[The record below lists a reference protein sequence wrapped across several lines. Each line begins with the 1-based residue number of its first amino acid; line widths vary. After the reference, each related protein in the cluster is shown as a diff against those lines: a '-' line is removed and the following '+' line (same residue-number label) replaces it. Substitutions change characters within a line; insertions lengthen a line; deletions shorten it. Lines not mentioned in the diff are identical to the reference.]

1 MKFIRYESRN
11 RIGYI
16 TLSRPEKKNAL
27 NAEVVGELIQAFKQ
41 AENDESSK
49 VIVLKAEGDVFCAGA
64 DLAYIQKLQG
74 NTFEDNLED
83 STLLKDLFLQIYQLK
98 KVVIGQI
105 QGHAIAGGAGL
116 AALCDFSFSVP
127 DAKFGYTEV
136 RIGFIPA
143 IVMVFLLRK
152 VGESKAKEL
161 LLSGNLIDSKT
172 AMNMGLINWVV
183 DNNELELKVNEFA
196 QKLVQKNSGQSME
209 VTKKMI
215 SKVQSMEL
223 EKALEYATEMNAKT
237 RESDD
242 CKKGIE
248 AFLAK
253 YDISW

>member
-1 MKFIRYESRN
+1 MKFIKYESRK

-27 NAEVVGELIQAFKQ
+27 NAEVVAELIQAFEQ
-41 AENDESSK
+41 AENDGSSK

-74 NTFEDNLED
+74 NTFEENHED
-83 STLLKDLFLQIYQLK
+83 SILLKDLFLQIYQLN
-98 KVVIGQI
+98 KVVIAQI

-143 IVMVFLLRK
+143 IVLVFLLRK

-161 LLSGNLIDSKT
+161 LLSGNLIDSET

-183 DNNELELKVNEFA
+183 DNKELELKVIDFA
-196 QKLVQKNSGQSME
+196 QTLVQKNSGQSME

-223 EKALEYATEMNAKT
+223 DKALEYASEMNAKA
-237 RESDD
+237 RQSED
-242 CKKGIE
+242 CRKGIE
-248 AFLAK
+248 AFLLK
-253 YDISW
+253 KPMEW

>member
-1 MKFIRYESRN
+1 MKFVRYESRD

-27 NAEVVGELIQAFKQ
+27 NAEAVEELIQVFKQ
-41 AENDESSK
+41 AENDGSSK

-74 NTFEDNLED
+74 NTIKENLED
-83 STLLKDLFLQIYQLK
+83 STLLKDLFLQIYQHK

-143 IVMVFLLRK
+143 IVLVFLLRK

-172 AMNMGLINWVV
+172 AADMGLINWVV

-196 QKLVQKNSGQSME
+196 QSLVQKNSGQSME

-215 SKVQSMEL
+215 SRAQSMEL
-223 EKALEYATEMNAKT
+223 EKALNYATEMNAKA

-242 CKKGIE
+242 CRKGIE
-248 AFLAK
+248 AFLLK
-253 YDISW
+253 EKIKW

>member
-1 MKFIRYESRN
+1 MKFIKYESRK

-27 NAEVVGELIQAFKQ
+27 NAEVVAELIQAFEQ
-41 AENDESSK
+41 AENDGSSK

-74 NTFEDNLED
+74 NTFEENHED
-83 STLLKDLFLQIYQLK
+83 SILLKDLFLQIYQLN
-98 KVVIGQI
+98 KVVIAQI

-116 AALCDFSFSVP
+116 AALCDFSFSIP

-143 IVMVFLLRK
+143 IVLVFLLRK

-183 DNNELELKVNEFA
+183 DNKELELKVNDFA
-196 QKLVQKNSGQSME
+196 QTLVQKNSGQSME

-223 EKALEYATEMNAKT
+223 EKALEYATEMNAKA
-237 RESDD
+237 RQSED
-242 CKKGIE
+242 CRKGIE
-248 AFLAK
+248 AFLLK
-253 YDISW
+253 EKIKW

>member
-1 MKFIRYESRN
+1 MKFIRYESRD

-27 NAEVVGELIQAFKQ
+27 NAAVVGELIQAFKQ
-41 AENDESSK
+41 AENDDSSK

-64 DLAYIQKLQG
+64 DLAYIQELQN
-74 NTFEDNLED
+74 NTFAENLED

-98 KVVIGQI
+98 KVVVGQI

-143 IVMVFLLRK
+143 IVMIFLLRK

-172 AMNMGLINWVV
+172 AVNMGLINWVV
-183 DNNELELKVNEFA
+183 DNNELELKVNQFA
-196 QKLVQKNSGQSME
+196 QKLVKKNSGQSME
-209 VTKKMI
+209 LTKKMI
-215 SKVQSMEL
+215 SEVQSMEL
-223 EKALEYATEMNAKT
+223 EKALEYATEMNAKA
-237 RESDD
+237 RESED
-242 CKKGIE
+242 CRNGIE
-248 AFLAK
+248 AFLSK
-253 YDISW
+253 NEISW

>member
-1 MKFIRYESRN
+1 MKFIKYESRE

-27 NAEVVGELIQAFKQ
+27 NAEVVAELIQAFEQ
-41 AENDESSK
+41 AENDGSSK

-74 NTFEDNLED
+74 NTFEENHED
-83 STLLKDLFLQIYQLK
+83 SILLKDLFLQIYQLN
-98 KVVIGQI
+98 KVVIAQI

-116 AALCDFSFSVP
+116 AALCDFSFSIP

-143 IVMVFLLRK
+143 IVLVFLLRK

-183 DNNELELKVNEFA
+183 DNKELELKVNDFA
-196 QKLVQKNSGQSME
+196 QTLVQKNSGQSME

-223 EKALEYATEMNAKT
+223 EKALEYATEMNAKA
-237 RESDD
+237 RQSED
-242 CKKGIE
+242 CRKGIE
-248 AFLAK
+248 AFLLK
-253 YDISW
+253 EKIKW

>member
-1 MKFIRYESRN
+1 MKFIKYESRK

-27 NAEVVGELIQAFKQ
+27 NAEVVAELIQAFEQ
-41 AENDESSK
+41 AENDGSSK

-74 NTFEDNLED
+74 NTFEENHED
-83 STLLKDLFLQIYQLK
+83 SILLKDLFLQIYQLN
-98 KVVIGQI
+98 KVVIAQI

-116 AALCDFSFSVP
+116 AALCDFSFSIP

-143 IVMVFLLRK
+143 IVLVFLLRK

-183 DNNELELKVNEFA
+183 DNKELELKVNDFA
-196 QKLVQKNSGQSME
+196 QTLVQKNSGQSME

-223 EKALEYATEMNAKT
+223 EKALEYATEMNAKA
-237 RESDD
+237 RQSED
-242 CKKGIE
+242 CRKGIE
-248 AFLAK
+248 AFLSK
-253 YDISW
+253 NSMEW

>member
-16 TLSRPEKKNAL
+16 TICRPEKKNAL

-242 CKKGIE
+242 CRQGIE

>member
-1 MKFIRYESRN
+1 MKFIRYESRD

-27 NAEVVGELIQAFKQ
+27 NALVVGELIQAFDQ

-49 VIVLKAEGDVFCAGA
+49 VIVLKADGNVFCAGA

-74 NTFEDNLED
+74 NTFEENLED
-83 STLLKDLFLQIYQLK
+83 STLLKDLFLKIYHLK

-143 IVMVFLLRK
+143 IVMVFLLKK

-183 DNNELELKVNEFA
+183 DNNELDLKVTEFA

-209 VTKKMI
+209 LTKKMI
-215 SKVQSMEL
+215 SKVQSLGL
-223 EKALEYATEMNAKT
+223 EKALEYACEMNAKA
-237 RESDD
+237 RETED
-242 CKKGIE
+242 CRKGIE
-248 AFLAK
+248 AFLSK
-253 YDISW
+253 NRISW

>member
-223 EKALEYATEMNAKT
+223 EKALEYATKMNAKT

>member
-152 VGESKAKEL
+152 VVESKAKEL

-223 EKALEYATEMNAKT
+223 EKALEYATKMNAKT

>member
-1 MKFIRYESRN
+1 MKFIKYESRE

-27 NAEVVGELIQAFKQ
+27 NAEVVEELIHTFNQ
-41 AENDESSK
+41 AENDVSSK
-49 VIVLKAEGDVFCAGA
+49 VIILKAEGDVFCAGA
-64 DLAYIQKLQG
+64 DLAYLQKLQS
-74 NTFEDNLED
+74 NTFKENLED
-83 STLLKDLFLQIYQLK
+83 STLLKDLFLQIYQHK
-98 KVVIGQI
+98 KVVIAQI

-127 DAKFGYTEV
+127 NAKFGYTEV

-161 LLSGNLIDSKT
+161 LLSGNLIDSKI
-172 AMNMGLINWVV
+172 AVNMGLINWVV

-223 EKALEYATEMNAKT
+223 EKALEFATEMNAKA

-242 CKKGIE
+242 CRKGIE

>member
-1 MKFIRYESRN
+1 MKFIKYETRN

-27 NAEVVGELIQAFKQ
+27 NAEVVEELIQAFKQ
-41 AENDESSK
+41 VENDVSSK
-49 VIVLKAEGDVFCAGA
+49 VMVLKAEGDVFCAGA

-74 NTFEDNLED
+74 NKFEDNLED

-152 VGESKAKEL
+152 IGESKAKEL
-161 LLSGNLIDSKT
+161 LLSGNLIDSKS
-172 AMNMGLINWVV
+172 AANMGLINWVV
-183 DNNELELKVNEFA
+183 DNNELELKVNDFA
-196 QKLVQKNSGQSME
+196 QTLVQKNSGQSME

-215 SKVQSMEL
+215 SRVQSMEL
-223 EKALEYATEMNAKT
+223 DKALEYATEMNAKA

-242 CKKGIE
+242 CRKGIE
-248 AFLAK
+248 AFLSK
-253 YDISW
+253 NEISW

>member
-1 MKFIRYESRN
+1 MKFIKYESRE

-27 NAEVVGELIQAFKQ
+27 NAEVVAELIQAFNQ
-41 AENDESSK
+41 AENDGSSK

-74 NTFEDNLED
+74 NTFEENHED
-83 STLLKDLFLQIYQLK
+83 SILLKDLFLQIYQLN
-98 KVVIGQI
+98 KVVIAQI

-116 AALCDFSFSVP
+116 AALCDFSFSIP

-143 IVMVFLLRK
+143 IVLVFLLRK

-161 LLSGNLIDSKT
+161 LLSGNLIDSET

-183 DNNELELKVNEFA
+183 DNKELELKVIDFA
-196 QKLVQKNSGQSME
+196 QTLVQKNSGQSME

-223 EKALEYATEMNAKT
+223 DKALEYASEMNAKA
-237 RESDD
+237 RQSED
-242 CKKGIE
+242 CRKGIE
-248 AFLAK
+248 AFLLK
-253 YDISW
+253 KPMEW

>member
-1 MKFIRYESRN
+1 MKFIKYESRK

-27 NAEVVGELIQAFKQ
+27 NAEVVEELIQAFKQ
-41 AENDESSK
+41 AENDVSSK

-64 DLAYIQKLQG
+64 DLTYIQKLQG

-143 IVMVFLLRK
+143 IVLVFLLRK

-183 DNNELELKVNEFA
+183 ESNELELKVNDFA
-196 QKLVQKNSGQSME
+196 QTLVQKNSGQSME

-223 EKALEYATEMNAKT
+223 KKALEYATEMNAKA
-237 RESDD
+237 RESED
-242 CKKGIE
+242 CRKGIE
-248 AFLAK
+248 AFLSK
-253 YDISW
+253 KPLEW

>member
-1 MKFIRYESRN
+1 MKFIKYESRK

-27 NAEVVGELIQAFKQ
+27 NAEVVEELIHAFKQ

-49 VIVLKAEGDVFCAGA
+49 VIILKAEGDISGA

-74 NTFEDNLED
+74 NTFKKNLED

-143 IVMVFLLRK
+143 IVLVFLLRK

-183 DNNELELKVNEFA
+183 DNNELELKVNDFA
-196 QKLVQKNSGQSME
+196 QTLVQKNSGQSIE
-209 VTKKMI
+209 LTKKMI

-223 EKALEYATEMNAKT
+223 DKALEYATKMNTKA

-242 CKKGIE
+242 CRKGIE
-248 AFLAK
+248 AFLLK
-253 YDISW
+253 EKIKW